1 MPALDIHVFLCR
13 KDNIGVLV
21 HAQDGSTASI
31 DAPDAEAV
39 EAALKEKGWSLTH
52 ILTTHHHNDHT
63 AGNVELKARTGCKI
77 IGPRAEEARI
87 PGLDIAVD
95 DGDSFKF
102 GGHTVN
108 VIGTPGHTIGHVTY
122 WFPEDSAAFVGDT
135 LFVMGCGRVLE
146 GNHEMMWHSLCRIAA
161 LPPETLLYCGHE
173 YTLANARFGRT
184 IEPDNAMLRHR
195 LEQAEE
201 TLANGGLT
209 VPTRLDLEQQ
219 TNVFL
224 RPHVGATR
232 QQLGMGAVADWRV
245 FGELRNRK
253 NKA

>member
-31 DAPDAEAV
+31 DAPDADAV

-122 WFPEDSAAFVGDT
+122 WFP
-135 LFVMGCGRVLE
+135 
-146 GNHEMMWHSLCRIAA
+146 
-161 LPPETLLYCGHE
+161 
-173 YTLANARFGRT
+173 
-184 IEPDNAMLRHR
+184 
-195 LEQAEE
+195 
-201 TLANGGLT
+201 
-209 VPTRLDLEQQ
+209 
-219 TNVFL
+219 
-224 RPHVGATR
+224 
-232 QQLGMGAVADWRV
+232 
-245 FGELRNRK
+245 
-253 NKA
+253 